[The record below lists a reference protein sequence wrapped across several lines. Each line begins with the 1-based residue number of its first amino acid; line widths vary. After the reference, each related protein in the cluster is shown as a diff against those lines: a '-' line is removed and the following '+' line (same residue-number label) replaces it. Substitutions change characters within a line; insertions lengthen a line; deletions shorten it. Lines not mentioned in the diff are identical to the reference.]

1 MLNIFPSFLDFGLLA
16 PLILRA
22 VVGILFLRF
31 GLKKLS
37 PKHGTV
43 CVTHFQNLGISNTK
57 TLVPLVGVIEV
68 LGGLSL
74 ILGIY
79 TQIGAM
85 VLGLISIITYT
96 LMKSKKATLSH
107 SQDFYF
113 LLFIINLTLLITGA
127 GVYAFD
133 LPL

>member
-22 VVGILFLRF
+22 VVGVMFLRF
-31 GLKKLS
+31 GFKKLS
-37 PKHGTV
+37 PKHTEV
-43 CVTHFQNLGISNTK
+43 CVTHFQALGINNTK
-57 TLVPLVGVIEV
+57 TLIPLIGLLEV

-74 ILGIY
+74 ILGLY
-79 TQIGAM
+79 TQIAAI
-85 VLGLISIITYT
+85 VLGLISLITYT
-96 LMKSKKATLSH
+96 MMRSKNAVLSH

-113 LLFIINLTLLITGA
+113 LLFVINLTLLITGA